1 MELLSLVAIIA
12 IVIVSVIGVI
22 SFVRNIS
29 AYYRDRFR
37 FSIWSGVFI
46 FLFALALLI
55 LVASSGA
62 GTGAF
67 IVELIAAGLATLV
80 IYKDV
85 RLAGFGW
92 GCLAV
97 GLQVLFAISFLFMLT
112 FLLIGY
118 FIRRIFY
125 PRRSVFFP
133 SIGMALGMN
142 GEMSFLLNFLHF

>member
-12 IVIVSVIGVI
+12 IAIVSVIGVI

-29 AYYRDRFR
+29 AYYKDRFR

-46 FLFALALLI
+46 FLFAIALLI
-55 LVASSGA
+55 LGASSS
-62 GTGAF
+62 TGSGVVV
-67 IVELIAAGLATLV
+67 VELMVAILAALV
-80 IYKDV
+80 IYKDI

-92 GCLAV
+92 GVLAV
-97 GLQVLFAISFLFMLT
+97 GLQVLFAVSFLFMLT

-142 GEMSFLLNFLHF
+142 GEMSFLLNFLRF

>member
-12 IVIVSVIGVI
+12 IVIVPVIGVI
-22 SFVRNIS
+22 SFVRYIS

-46 FLFALALLI
+46 FLFAIALLI
-55 LVASSGA
+55 LAASSST
-62 GTGAF
+62 GTGVF
-67 IVELIAAGLATLV
+67 VVELIVALLAALV

-85 RLAGFGW
+85 HLAGFGW
-92 GCLAV
+92 GVLAV
-97 GLQVLFAISFLFMLT
+97 GLQVLFAISFLLMLT

-125 PRRSVFFP
+125 PRRSDSLP
-133 SIGMALGMN
+133 SISMALGMN
-142 GEMSFLLNFLHF
+142 SEGPFLLNFLRL

>member
-12 IVIVSVIGVI
+12 IAIVSVIGVI

-46 FLFALALLI
+46 LLLAIALLI
-55 LVASSGA
+55 LAGSSST
-62 GTGAF
+62 GTGVF
-67 IVELIAAGLATLV
+67 IVELIAAGLAALV

-92 GCLAV
+92 GVLAV
-97 GLQVLFAISFLFMLT
+97 GLQVLFAVSFLFMLT

-133 SIGMALGMN
+133 SLGMALGMN
-142 GEMSFLLNFLHF
+142 GEISFLLNFLRF

>member
-12 IVIVSVIGVI
+12 IVIASVIGVI

-29 AYYRDRFR
+29 AYYRGRFR

-46 FLFALALLI
+46 FLFAIALLI
-55 LVASSGA
+55 LAASSST
-62 GTGAF
+62 GTGVF
-67 IVELIAAGLATLV
+67 IIELISALLAALV
-80 IYKDV
+80 IYKDIH
-85 RLAGFGW
+85 LAGFGW
-92 GCLAV
+92 GVLAV
-97 GLQVLFAISFLFMLT
+97 GLQVLFAVSFLFMLT

-142 GEMSFLLNFLHF
+142 GEMSFLLNFLRF

>member
-1 MELLSLVAIIA
+1 MKLLFLVAIIA
-12 IVIVSVIGVI
+12 IAIVSVIGVI

-46 FLFALALLI
+46 FLFAIALLI
-55 LVASSGA
+55 LAASPGT

-67 IVELIAAGLATLV
+67 IVELIAAGLAALV

-85 RLAGFGW
+85 HLAGLGW
-92 GCLAV
+92 GVLAV

-118 FIRRIFY
+118 FIRRVFY

-133 SIGMALGMN
+133 SISMALGMN
-142 GEMSFLLNFLHF
+142 SEGPFLLNFFRL

>member
-12 IVIVSVIGVI
+12 IVIVSVVGVI

-46 FLFALALLI
+46 LLFAIALLI
-55 LVASSGA
+55 LAGYSGS
-62 GTGAF
+62 GVLV
-67 IVELIAAGLATLV
+67 VELIAALLAALV
-80 IYKDV
+80 IYKDI

-92 GCLAV
+92 GVLAV

-112 FLLIGY
+112 ILLIGY

-125 PRRSVFFP
+125 PRRSILFP
-133 SIGMALGMN
+133 SVGVALGMN
-142 GEMSFLLNFLHF
+142 GELSFLLNFLRF

>member
-1 MELLSLVAIIA
+1 MELLSLVAIVA

-29 AYYRDRFR
+29 AYYKDRFR

-46 FLFALALLI
+46 FLFAIALLI
-55 LVASSGA
+55 LGASSS
-62 GTGAF
+62 TGSGVF
-67 IVELIAAGLATLV
+67 VVELIAAILAALV
-80 IYKDV
+80 IYKDIH
-85 RLAGFGW
+85 LAGFGW
-92 GCLAV
+92 GVLAV
-97 GLQVLFAISFLFMLT
+97 GLQVLFAVSFLFMLT

-142 GEMSFLLNFLHF
+142 GEMSFLLNFLRF